1 MAQIDDYLA
10 ELDPESAE
18 IVGDAYS
25 VARGLLPE
33 ATEGVSY
40 GMPALLYEGSP
51 LLSVMRAKAHIG
63 IYPYSPAVVTEVL
76 GKLPPIRGLTSAKG
90 HHPGA
95 ARRPRT
101 GRADPLPGARP
112 ARRDRRRG
120 GRAGETSVPKGHA
133 RRIRR
138 PCSLMTR
145 A

>member
-90 HHPGA
+90 TI
-95 ARRPRT
+95 RV
-101 GRADPLPGARP
+101 PLDAPVPDVLIRYLVL
-112 ARRDRRRG
+112 ARRDEIG
-120 GRAGETSVPKGHA
+120 AAAAARAKPRSRKATPDA
-133 RRIRR
+133 
-138 PCSLMTR
+138 
-145 A
+145 

>member
-90 HHPGA
+90 TI
-95 ARRPRT
+95 RV
-101 GRADPLPGARP
+101 PLDAPVPDVLIRYLVL
-112 ARRDRRRG
+112 ARRDEIG
-120 GRAGETSVPKGHA
+120 AAVAARAKPRSRKATPDA
-133 RRIRR
+133 
-138 PCSLMTR
+138 
-145 A
+145 